1 MTKNHFYCHICGL
14 KFYFIK
20 LLVYI
25 FILFTVFSSCVDTL
39 PLSNVDG
46 ERKLFVVC
54 EMKVGQK
61 LIANVS
67 FLGNTQGVN
76 YEPVLQGDTFNLAIS
91 EGDSDFG
98 VPFIFDKSS
107 KGDFFISEGK
117 INLKSGI
124 KYKFRGIGNNST
136 TFEPIVTIPAIMD
149 IETVFVELTDKKIVN
164 NLTISKIRCVVK
176 LNEKYHP
183 QTYFYILPTT
193 ENGNPIGANFEKDFQ
208 AYKSLSHRS
217 GFLVDYERVTDSEL
231 VFYLETIGT
240 DIPKMIHVEFGNVSP
255 SFYQYNYF
263 KSNATTGLNATSLDP
278 AISGFNI
285 NTDLALGSFSA
296 MTSFVN
302 KYPVK

>member
-1 MTKNHFYCHICGL
+1 M
-14 KFYFIK
+14 
-20 LLVYI
+20 
-25 FILFTVFSSCVDTL
+25 FTSCVDTL
-39 PLSNVDG
+39 PLSNTDE

-61 LIANVS
+61 LTANVS

-98 VPFIFDKSS
+98 VPFIFNKSS
-107 KGDFFISEGK
+107 KGEFFINEGK

-136 TFEPIVTIPAIMD
+136 TFEPIVIIPAIMD
-149 IETVFVELTDKKIVN
+149 IDTVDVELANTEIVN
-164 NLTISKIRCVVK
+164 NLTKSKIRCVVK
-176 LNEKYHP
+176 LHEKYHP
-183 QTYFYILPTT
+183 QTYFYILPTS
-193 ENGNPIGANFEKDFQ
+193 EDGHPIGAKFEEDFQ
-208 AYKSLSHRS
+208 AYKSLSHRE
-217 GFLVDYERVTDSEL
+217 GFLVDYDRVTDNEL
-231 VFYLETIGT
+231 VFYLEATGL
-240 DIPKMIHVEFGNVSP
+240 DVPEFIHLEFGSVSP

-263 KSNATTGLNATSLDP
+263 KSNAITGLNTSFLDP

-296 MTSFVN
+296 MTSFVK